1 MCKVAVETAP
11 FSPGRADVIM
21 KVFLLRGRQLPASTA
36 RRSRQEVKIG
46 GKFKFVRVGGQVSG
60 RVETF
65 WSWGE
70 TRRPKNKFSAVERS
84 RVTINTVI
92 RVAVALLVTAIYKRW
107 WRWSGP
113 EEEERRFRNGPELP
127 FGCISKPDS
136 KQKLG
141 IIEENDMASLTKRER
156 ATVTRIIRE
165 KYGLQ
170 EPKKSKLA
178 IKLQKESAAASG
190 LSATGRRLSKKELAA
205 QQREWSRVGP
215 FIYPKTK
222 RKGGYYPRTLFDPTT
237 KIDYR
242 KKWAEKLLLIDKI
255 ASEEELKTPGGG
267 VPADR
272 LMRRERGGSKKPREG
287 GGDAEG

>member
-1 MCKVAVETAP
+1 
-11 FSPGRADVIM
+11 M
-21 KVFLLRGRQLPASTA
+21 KVFLLRRRRLPASTA
-36 RRSRQEVKIG
+36 RRGRQEVKIG
-46 GKFKFVRVGGQVSG
+46 GKFKFLQVEQVSA

-70 TRRPKNKFSAVERS
+70 AYSKNKFSAVERGQ
-84 RVTINTVI
+84 VAINTVI
-92 RVAVALLVTAIYKRW
+92 RVTIALLAAAIYKRW

-113 EEEERRFRNGPELP
+113 EDEERRFRNGPDLP

-141 IIEENDMASLTKRER
+141 IIEENDLASLTKRER

-190 LSATGRRLSKKELAA
+190 LSTTCRRLSKKELIA
-205 QQREWSRVGP
+205 QQRERSRTGP

-242 KKWAEKLLLIDKI
+242 KKWAEKLFAIKI
-255 ASEEELKTPGGG
+255 ASEELKAPGGG
-267 VPADR
+267 VAADK
-272 LMRRERGGSKKPREG
+272 LARRGYDSSKKTRKGDG
-287 GGDAEG
+287 GASR